1 MEGKRTALIRSIEM
15 IKAQIEKT
23 NNEDEIE
30 KLESLVSI
38 EKNSLK
44 GIDNVFSENR
54 EKLVSLTEIAFKKLK
69 IFHNDS
75 EQFNLVKP
83 FSLKNSVEFSE
94 KRRVSNDAESEYNE
108 VINKLA
114 PLIPTTKDW
123 YVLEELSKKVK
134 KFNEYEVEIEPF

>member
-1 MEGKRTALIRSIEM
+1 M
-15 IKAQIEKT
+15 
-23 NNEDEIE
+23 
-30 KLESLVSI
+30 
-38 EKNSLK
+38 
-44 GIDNVFSENR
+44 
-54 EKLVSLTEIAFKKLK
+54 K

-75 EQFNLVKP
+75 EQFNLVKSNKIRKP
-83 FSLKNSVEFSE
+83 TIFSE
-94 KRRVSNDAESEYNE
+94 KRRIYNDAEAEYNE

>member
-75 EQFNLVKP
+75 EQFNLVKSNKIRKP
-83 FSLKNSVEFSE
+83 TIFSE
-94 KRRVSNDAESEYNE
+94 KRRIYNDAEAEYNE

-123 YVLEELSKKVK
+123 YVLEEIGKQVK
-134 KFNEYEVEIEPF
+134 KINEYEVEIEPF